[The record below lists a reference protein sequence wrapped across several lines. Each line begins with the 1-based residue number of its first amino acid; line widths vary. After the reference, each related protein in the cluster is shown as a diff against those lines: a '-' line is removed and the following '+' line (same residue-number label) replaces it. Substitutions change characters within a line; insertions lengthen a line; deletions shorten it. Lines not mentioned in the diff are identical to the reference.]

1 MADPLAELQK
11 LCDRFENRRVREYKI
26 IKSTECRIK
35 LKAISD
41 QTVNDPIAARTRS
54 HYRRPGSFEGIA
66 RVDNARIELYRSNR
80 SLYSPEPPPAFGVT
94 TGVKPFRPLYVAYAN
109 DIHNELDQMYRREE
123 IRIQHADAYVGIRA
137 NGTWQCMRCAQQNL
151 EEGRN
156 SNINFHHVHVIGN
169 TEALMIQK
177 EIMKCT
183 CKETV
188 LTLDKITE
196 CDPCTDTYC
205 RHDDDI
211 IRKGIIF
218 ESEFAQVIGDDWRQ
232 KLLVQ

>member
-11 LCDRFENRRVREYKI
+11 LCDRFENRKMRKYKI
-26 IKSTECRIK
+26 IRSTECKIK

-41 QTVNDPIAARTRS
+41 QTVNDPIAARTSS

-66 RVDNARIELYRSNR
+66 RVDNARIELYQSNQ

-94 TGVKPFRPLYVAYAN
+94 TGVKPFRSLYVAYAN
-109 DIHNELDQMYRREE
+109 DIHNELDQMYRRGEV
-123 IRIQHADAYVGIRA
+123 RIQHADAYVEIKA

-156 SNINFHHVHVIGN
+156 IDINLHHVHVIGN
-169 TEALMIQK
+169 TEALMKQK

-188 LTLDKITE
+188 LTLDIIAE
-196 CDPCTDTYC
+196 CKSCTDTYC
-205 RHDDDI
+205 QHDDDI

-218 ESEFAQVIGDDWRQ
+218 ESEFAKVIGDDWKQ
-232 KLLVQ
+232 KPLVQ